1 MPVDGVML
9 TDFKGTVPQVRQ
21 VGQGHCQYRFVTDEP
36 MVYVFGSVLYQVEI
50 LANCKECHA
59 GVGVETADVPVI
71 KLGFSIVIIA
81 LSLAYWHSV

>member
-1 MPVDGVML
+1 
-9 TDFKGTVPQVRQ
+9 
-21 VGQGHCQYRFVTDEP
+21 

-81 LSLAYWHSV
+81 LSLACRHSV